1 MADVKDGLEFFE
13 GGVGMRFDVRLK
25 FLRIKRAPFAPAGFW
40 GERAVFGGGQIA
52 VDRAP
57 PQVKTP
63 RGFNLGTASLKKFDH
78 SFPQIQRIG
87 FHAPTLSPY
96 VPMSMLIAIPLV
108 SLDIIL
114 RHAFAFGIH

>member
-57 PQVKTP
+57 P
-63 RGFNLGTASLKKFDH
+63 
-78 SFPQIQRIG
+78 
-87 FHAPTLSPY
+87 LSPIRSKRRAASTLE
-96 VPMSMLIAIPLV
+96 PPA
-108 SLDIIL
+108 
-114 RHAFAFGIH
+114 